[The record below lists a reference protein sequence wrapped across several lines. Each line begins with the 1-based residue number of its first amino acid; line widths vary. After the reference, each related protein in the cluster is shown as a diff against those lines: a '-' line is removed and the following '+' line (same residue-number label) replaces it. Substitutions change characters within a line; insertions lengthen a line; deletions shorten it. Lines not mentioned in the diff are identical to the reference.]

1 MIDRQKIAIVTGGMM
16 FGGSTIFALQLTSGL
31 KALGVHSEVFSFR
44 SDHPFAEEFA
54 AAGVRV
60 HLSDERRYIYEDRLA
75 SLYQKIAE
83 FSPKAIIAN
92 IGGEAIEM
100 LRYIPAGI

>member
-44 SDHPFAEEFA
+44 SDH
-54 AAGVRV
+54 GC
-60 HLSDERRYIYEDRLA
+60 
-75 SLYQKIAE
+75 
-83 FSPKAIIAN
+83 
-92 IGGEAIEM
+92 
-100 LRYIPAGI
+100 